1 MRYQI
6 VGAVVPTLAILSG
19 CGGGGDS
26 QPPNTPA
33 TGGSS
38 TSTSQFVDAT
48 ASSGIDFR
56 WGYQEALFGI
66 FEQDVQAFAGGV
78 AAGDCDNDGDVDLF
92 IVRGD
97 IGPNLLYLNNGN
109 GVFAE
114 NADVA
119 GVANTKSATENYR
132 HSGPTFADLDGDS
145 DLDLFIGGL
154 FGDPSFVFSNNGQ
167 CQFEDVS
174 ATAGIAALTGIQ
186 NISASFGDYDLDGD
200 LDMFLAHWGTPRDF
214 GTPGDTQHLWR
225 NDSAGIGG
233 TIQFTSVSV
242 ESQISPSII
251 AVSTQGD
258 SNFDYT
264 FAPSFARLNDD
275 LFPDLVTTADFNT
288 SQIFMND
295 GDATFTNAT
304 DVNVIDDNNGMGSA
318 VGDFDNDGDLDWFV
332 SAILDGALPDAW
344 TGNRF
349 YRNDA
354 GVFTNVTE
362 EVNVLSGGWGWGA
375 CFMDFEND
383 GDLDIYQTNGFPVT
397 SIPRFQ
403 NDVTRAFVLDD
414 VTMSYDDQA
423 TELGLGDREEGRGI
437 VCADFDGDGDV
448 DVLQLHRNEDNA
460 VSLFRNEENNN
471 NSVSVKLQGLP
482 PNTEAVGA
490 RIYATIGTT
499 TQMREIMIGNNF
511 TSQNPTQQIIGL
523 GSAAQIDQLR
533 VQWPDGRETLMSAI
547 QSAQD
552 LTIQH
557 PDL

>member
-1 MRYQI
+1 MRCR
-6 VGAVVPTLAILSG
+6 LSYALVLSSFSVTG
-19 CGGGGDS
+19 CGGGGGS
-26 QPPNTPA
+26 QSDTSSPIETPPASSKQFTNVT
-33 TGGSS
+33 TG
-38 TSTSQFVDAT
+38 
-48 ASSGIDFR
+48 SGIDFR
-56 WGYQEALFGI
+56 FGYQEALFGT

-78 AAGDCDNDGDVDLF
+78 AAGDCDGDNDIDLF

-97 IGPNLLYLNNGN
+97 IGPNLLYLNDGN

-114 NADVA
+114 SAEAA
-119 GVANTKSATENYR
+119 GVANTKSTNENYR

-154 FGDPSFVFSNNGQ
+154 FGDPSFVFRNNGQ

-174 ATAGIAALTGIQ
+174 ATAGVAALTGIQ
-186 NISASFGDYDLDGD
+186 NISAAFGDYDLDGD
-200 LDMFLAHWGTPRDF
+200 LDMFLAHWGTPRII
-214 GTPGDTQHLWR
+214 GAPGDTHHLWR
-225 NDSAGIGG
+225 NDTTGIGE
-233 TIQFTSVSV
+233 TIQFTSVSI
-242 ESQISPSII
+242 ESEISPSII
-251 AVSTQGD
+251 AESTQGD
-258 SNFDYT
+258 SNFDYS

-275 LFPDLVTTADFNT
+275 LYPDVVITADFNT
-288 SQIFMND
+288 SQVFIND
-295 GDATFTNAT
+295 GDGTYTNAT
-304 DVNVIDDNNGMGSA
+304 DSNVITDNNGMGSA

-332 SAILDGALPDAW
+332 SAILDGALPDSW

-354 GVFTNVTE
+354 GVFSDVTE

-403 NDVTRAFVLDD
+403 NDVTRAFVLDESL
-414 VTMSYDDQA
+414 TYSDQA
-423 TELGLGDREEGRGI
+423 TELGLGDREEGRGV
-437 VCADFDGDGDV
+437 VCADFDRDGDV
-448 DVLQLHRNEDNA
+448 DVFQLHRNEVNA
-460 VSLFRNEENNN
+460 ASLYRNDETNN
-471 NSVSVKLQGLP
+471 NSVTVRLQGLP

-490 RIYATIGTT
+490 RIYATVGAT

-511 TSQNPTQQIIGL
+511 TSQNPTGQVIGL

-533 VQWPDGRETLMSAI
+533 VQWPDGRESIVSAVQAATDI
-547 QSAQD
+547 V
-552 LTIQH
+552 LEH